1 MRLWLVVLI
10 KNGADVCKSGV
21 PIKVVFSTI
30 FVCVRSA
37 LVPWTDITLKK
48 KIKPSSSQ
56 FSHCSKRGL
65 IILHVYFVFLQE
77 KVILGSD
84 YPFPL
89 GEHHPGKLIEDVYK
103 DDLELRVWSRN
114 FATMVTWRHTSPLY
128 KHWYR
133 LITVEP
139 RLRSL
144 KRGLV
149 ISRFFSIHYTVTGAE
164 NIVRYTEDFVIS
176 RFHCKPQVET
186 TGSLVRKRKR
196 NRPHPSPQVLTI
208 ASIRSFPS
216 LWISLNPHPLSSG
229 ETKWFSIN
237 SVYDSSI
244 LSLCLR
250 GLNWTWKL
258 WKLRLLWSLCTYQRT
273 CMFYLLFIIC

>member
-1 MRLWLVVLI
+1 MCTKTTWNLATEQSHSASRFFFFFLPLI
-10 KNGADVCKSGV
+10 GRRRRRCLNSLLL
-21 PIKVVFSTI
+21 S
-30 FVCVRSA
+30 
-37 LVPWTDITLKK
+37 
-48 KIKPSSSQ
+48 
-56 FSHCSKRGL
+56 
-65 IILHVYFVFLQE
+65 
-77 KVILGSD
+77 
-84 YPFPL
+84 
-89 GEHHPGKLIEDVYK
+89 
-103 DDLELRVWSRN
+103 SRN

-176 RFHCKPQVET
+176 RFHYKPQVET
-186 TGSLVRKRKR
+186 RGSLVRKRKT

-244 LSLCLR
+244 SLCLR
-250 GLNWTWKL
+250 TELNVKTVKASATLVYVHISKNLYVIFIFHHLLTYWFCKPSYIVPTWIA
-258 WKLRLLWSLCTYQRT
+258 RN
-273 CMFYLLFIIC
+273 

>member
-1 MRLWLVVLI
+1 M
-10 KNGADVCKSGV
+10 C
-21 PIKVVFSTI
+21 
-30 FVCVRSA
+30 
-37 LVPWTDITLKK
+37 
-48 KIKPSSSQ
+48 
-56 FSHCSKRGL
+56 
-65 IILHVYFVFLQE
+65 ILFFLQE
-77 KVILGSD
+77 NVILGSD
-84 YPFPL
+84 YLFPL

-103 DDLELRVWSRN
+103 DDLERRVREQSHSASRFLFLPLIGRRRRRCWNSLLLWSRN

-144 KRGLV
+144 KRGFV

-164 NIVRYTEDFVIS
+164 NIVRYIEDFVIS
-176 RFHCKPQVET
+176 RFHCKPQVKT